1 MVRGR
6 KCTWLAGKTDT
17 VRVPVSAMV
26 HVLTVCRMVDTSDP
40 AEFDANWNRIYE
52 ALEKRFQKMN
62 KVPTNTAKAFVRKPG
77 KKK

>member
-6 KCTWLAGKTDT
+6 KSTWLAGSTDT
-17 VRVPVSAMV
+17 VRVPIRAMV

-40 AEFDANWNRIYE
+40 VEFDANWNQVYD
-52 ALEKRFQKMN
+52 ALNKRFQKMN
-62 KVPTNTAKAFVRKPG
+62 KGQTNNAKAFIRKAS